1 VEWHYLLGL
10 ISRKRRS
17 VMIQKEDVCLQ
28 LNVLLAININ
38 VPDGIG
44 EGLGL
49 RPEKAKAVQLL
60 HLNNLILKPN

>member
-1 VEWHYLLGL
+1 
-10 ISRKRRS
+10 
-17 VMIQKEDVCLQ
+17 MIQKEDVCLQ